1 MQTLE
6 GDEFSQLGSRIKAI
20 ILVVVA
26 PDHDSAHPLWSTNAT
41 SRVRENYV
49 RGFNIQRII
58 QSLARLPL
66 ASDLRRVLIA
76 DAYYARTRC
85 PRLPQFESIQLL
97 S

>member
-49 RGFNIQRII
+49 RGFNIHVHVLSAAGWTLLKRCRACSGI
-58 QSLARLPL
+58 AG
-66 ASDLRRVLIA
+66 LRPH
-76 DAYYARTRC
+76 TNNPC
-85 PRLPQFESIQLL
+85 
-97 S
+97 